1 MCLIFHTY
9 IYKSKNSFKN
19 QYYQMPFLKEFII
32 NEKTK
37 IKLWKVMI
45 GELNPNELNNDE
57 KKILKLK
64 KSNILREQFL
74 ATRKVVALENS
85 DYKITYD
92 INGKPLLNSKYNIS
106 ISHSHEIAAIAI
118 SNNSKIGLDIQ
129 LKEGKIFNIQSK
141 FLNKSEKLSIGD
153 NPSVDILTM
162 IWTSKE
168 SIYKAVGLKGTSIS
182 NNIKIDKVKEK
193 DKTGIGYYVNGI
205 EKFKFDLK
213 FFYINNYTICYA
225 YQNP

>member
-1 MCLIFHTY
+1 
-9 IYKSKNSFKN
+9 
-19 QYYQMPFLKEFII
+19 MPFLKEFII

-45 GELNPNELNNDE
+45 GELNPKELNNDE
-57 KKILKLK
+57 KKLLKLK

-74 ATRKVVALENS
+74 ATRKVLALENS
-85 DYKITYD
+85 DYEITYD

-129 LKEGKIFNIQSK
+129 LKEVKIFNIQHK
-141 FLNKSEKLSIGD
+141 FLNKSEKLNIGD
-153 NPSVDILTM
+153 NPSIDILTM

-168 SIYKAVGLKGTSIS
+168 SIYKAVGLKGTTFS
-182 NNIKIDKVKEK
+182 NNIKIYKLIEK
-193 DKTGIGYYVNGI
+193 DTTGIGYYVNGI

-213 FFYINNYTICYA
+213 FFYIDDYTICYA

>member
-1 MCLIFHTY
+1 
-9 IYKSKNSFKN
+9 
-19 QYYQMPFLKEFII
+19 MPFLKEFII

-45 GELNPNELNNDE
+45 GELNPKELNNDE
-57 KKILKLK
+57 KKLLKLK

-74 ATRKVVALENS
+74 ATRKVLALENS
-85 DYKITYD
+85 DYEITYD
-92 INGKPLLNSKYNIS
+92 INRKPLLNSKYNIS

-129 LKEGKIFNIQSK
+129 LKEVKIFNIQHK
-141 FLNKSEKLSIGD
+141 FLNKSEKLNIGD
-153 NPSVDILTM
+153 NPSIDILTM

-168 SIYKAVGLKGTSIS
+168 SIYKAVGLKGTSFS
-182 NNIKIDKVKEK
+182 NNIKIYKLIEK
-193 DKTGIGYYVNGI
+193 DTTGIGYYVNGI

-213 FFYINNYTICYA
+213 FFYIDDYTICYA